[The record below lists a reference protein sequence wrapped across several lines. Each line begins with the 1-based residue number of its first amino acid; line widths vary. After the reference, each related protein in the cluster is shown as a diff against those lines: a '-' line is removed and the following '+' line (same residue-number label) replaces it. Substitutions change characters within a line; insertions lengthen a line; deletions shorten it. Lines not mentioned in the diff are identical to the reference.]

1 MSMTR
6 EEWLNAFAK
15 ASIPHFEEKGY
26 QVPGNIR
33 MSVGFPSTGRKGKR
47 IGECWSSQASKD
59 EFHEIF
65 IHPTLDDSS
74 RVAGVLTH
82 EIVHAVVG
90 LDKKHG
96 PVFKKCATA
105 MGLEGKMT
113 ATTEGHEWHQW
124 AGPIIDRLGPIPH
137 GQLDSMVTNRAPSDS
152 QNRHI
157 KCECACGI
165 KFRMSRSTIEGIDAM
180 RCPDMACDGEIQIS

>member
-1 MSMTR
+1 MTMTR
-6 EEWLNAFAK
+6 EEWLVAFTKRAK
-15 ASIPHFEEKGY
+15 PHFEEAGY
-26 QVPGNIR
+26 QVPENIR

-47 IGECWSSQASKD
+47 IGECWSSSASKD
-59 EFHEIF
+59 EVHEIF

-96 PVFKKCATA
+96 PVFKACATA

-113 ATTEGHEWHQW
+113 ATTEGPEFHKW
-124 AGPIIDRLGPIPH
+124 AGPILDILGPIPH
-137 GQLDSMVTNRAPSDS
+137 GQLNTMVTSRTPSES
-152 QNRHI
+152 ANRHI
-157 KCECACGI
+157 KCECSCGV
-165 KFRMSRSTIEGIDAM
+165 KFRMSRTTIESMEGI
-180 RCPDMACDGEIQIS
+180 RCPDAYCDGEIKVS